1 VAATRRRTS
10 QPWQHPPLAAL
21 VLALPASAGWGVRP
35 IGERQKVGGQAQGVA
50 DVEELFLSVQLE
62 LVQCFRPRLP
72 PKAVELLNS

>member
-1 VAATRRRTS
+1 MVSSRAAERFDALSTRTGE
-10 QPWQHPPLAAL
+10 L
-21 VLALPASAGWGVRP
+21 
-35 IGERQKVGGQAQGVA
+35 GERQKVGGQAQGVA